1 MGTMNARGALAAL
14 SVFLL
19 AASPRPNALDQ
30 AVDALSD
37 ATLLSHPA
45 IALVDSARAAAA
57 DRLVHLMLPGWFVT
71 FALQI
76 IVLAY
81 FWQSG
86 FAARLRDRLR
96 WRFTNEFPVRF
107 FFGAALGL
115 VGRLAGLL
123 PDLYIYRVQRS
134 MSLSDQLLRAWGI
147 DWIVNTIVT
156 MIVVGIV
163 VAVVL
168 WLVDRTHQWY
178 IYTLLAIV
186 AGSVGLAF
194 AGPYVVLPRFG
205 YYAEIPVQYRSDAAQ
220 LEARAHVK
228 VPIIEHVDD
237 KTHLGDAY
245 VYGLGPSKRIIIS
258 DSVFQASS
266 RREIRYAIARE
277 LGFIAVGGPMR
288 VAFFDAVFVIVGI
301 ALAVAVAD
309 RIPFRRDD
317 DPVARLALVGA
328 LLGVMYLAIAPL
340 NNSMLRSLSHASEAY
355 ALALTND
362 PAAAVRSIVRNA
374 DQRLDGVCVTGAART
389 FRQEI
394 LDPAHAVELA
404 NHVPSRCR

>member
-1 MGTMNARGALAAL
+1 MSFRRAAFAVL

-30 AVDALSD
+30 AVNALSD
-37 ATLLSHPA
+37 AALLSRPA
-45 IALVDSARAAAA
+45 IALVDGARAAAA
-57 DRLVHLMLPGWFVT
+57 DRLVHLMLPGWYVT

-86 FAARLRDRLR
+86 LAARLRDRLR
-96 WRFTNEFPVRF
+96 WRFANEFAVWF

-115 VGRLAGLL
+115 IGRLAGLL

-134 MSLSDQLLRAWGI
+134 MSLSDQLLRAWGV
-147 DWIVNTIVT
+147 DWIANTVVT

-186 AGSVGLAF
+186 AASVGLAF
-194 AGPYVVLPRFG
+194 VGPYVVLPRFG
-205 YYAEIPVQYRSDAAQ
+205 YYTEIPAKYRSDAAQ

-228 VPIIEHVDD
+228 VPLIEHVDD
-237 KTHLGDAY
+237 KTHLGDVY
-245 VYGLGPSKRIIIS
+245 VYGLGPSQRIIIS
-258 DSVFQASS
+258 DAVFQASS
-266 RREIRYAIARE
+266 RREIRYEIARE
-277 LGFIAVGGPMR
+277 LGFIAIGGPMR
-288 VAFFDAVFVIVGI
+288 VALFDAMFVVIGI

-309 RIPFRRDD
+309 RIGFRRDD
-317 DPVARLALVGA
+317 DPLARLALVGA
-328 LLGVMYLAIAPL
+328 LLGVMYLAIEPL
-340 NNSMLRSLSHASEAY
+340 DNIMLRALSRESETY

-362 PAAAVRSIVRNA
+362 RAAAVRSIVRNA
-374 DQRLDGVCVTGAART
+374 DQRLDAVCVTGAART

-404 NHVPSRCR
+404 NHVPSRCKS